1 MFIYSMIFIM
11 KNKKWRTWLTLKY
24 AVREFC
30 FLRHFQYTID
40 IAQLERSK
48 ERHEEDTD
56 IN

>member
-1 MFIYSMIFIM
+1 MFIYNMIFIM

-24 AVREFC
+24 AVREFY